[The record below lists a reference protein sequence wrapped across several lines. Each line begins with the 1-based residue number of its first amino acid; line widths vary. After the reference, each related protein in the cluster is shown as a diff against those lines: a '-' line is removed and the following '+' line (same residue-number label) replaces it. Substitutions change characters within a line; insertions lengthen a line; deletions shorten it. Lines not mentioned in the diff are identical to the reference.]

1 MLPVGSP
8 APDFE
13 LLHRIGEPPIRRSSH
28 QDGRPLVILFFPL
41 AFSSV
46 CTAEMCAV
54 AEDWSAWRDLDARI
68 VAISVDS
75 PFVTARF
82 ADDTGAPF
90 PILSDFNKTTADAYG
105 VLNRDYFGMDG
116 VANRA
121 AFVVDGQGVVRY
133 AWTDAD
139 DSVLPDFVA
148 VRKAVAELP

>member
-13 LLHRIGEPPIRRSSH
+13 LLHRIGRPPIRRSSH

-54 AEDWSAWRDLDARI
+54 AEDWSAWQDLDARI

-121 AFVVDGQGVVRY
+121 AFVVDGRGVVRY

-139 DSVLPDFVA
+139 DSVLPDFEA
-148 VRKAVAELP
+148 VRKAVAELS